1 MADRMRQANVEGGR
15 RIRREVKLTDLEDN
29 ALLLAAGEAGLTV
42 QRLMVESALAFD
54 RGESVTERRE
64 MITLLHR
71 MHGQLA
77 AIGNNLNQTAKAANA
92 TGEIASDI
100 SQAIAYLRGTISTVS
115 DAAER
120 LGQQTQKHAKRV
132 SGDGA

>member
-1 MADRMRQANVEGGR
+1 MSGRMRQANVDGGR
-15 RIRREVKLTDLEDN
+15 RVRREVKLTELEDN
-29 ALLLAAGEAGLTV
+29 ALLLAAGEAGTTV

-64 MITLLHR
+64 LITLLHR

-100 SQAIAYLRGTISTVS
+100 SHAIAYLRSTIATVS

-120 LGQQTQKHAKRV
+120 LGQQTQKHAEKV
-132 SGDGA
+132 SGDGS